1 VTGSVSKKW
10 LIRLKKRLM
19 KKVTLDWDKVGKAS
33 GKATFL
39 VCAKH
44 NSMIGMLT
52 FFIFKGTVARDF
64 PQCCGGP
71 GCLSRI
77 RNFPS
82 RIPDR
87 KDPGSGFAS
96 KNFRIFNPKSSRK
109 NDLGCSSQIR
119 IFSIPDPD

>member
-44 NSMIGMLT
+44 NSMIGMLM
-52 FFIFKGTVARDF
+52 FFYFVKGLFYKIFTVLRRSGMF
-64 PQCCGGP
+64 
-71 GCLSRI
+71 
-77 RNFPS
+77 
-82 RIPDR
+82 IPD
-87 KDPGSGFAS
+87 P
-96 KNFRIFNPKSSRK
+96 N
-109 NDLGCSSQIR
+109 
-119 IFSIPDPD
+119 FSIPYPWGHLVVYCNFLFNLIQMTFLFRLAAPKRS